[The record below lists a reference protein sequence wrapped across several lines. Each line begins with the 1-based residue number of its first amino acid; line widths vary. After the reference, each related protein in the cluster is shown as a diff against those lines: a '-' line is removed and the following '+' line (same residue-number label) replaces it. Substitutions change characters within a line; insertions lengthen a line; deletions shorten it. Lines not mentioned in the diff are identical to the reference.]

1 MVSSEIGSYHQ
12 VLSIT
17 RSNGNICNV
26 FWGSGVCIILVT
38 NSWKSGN
45 LYLTV
50 GLLIDGIWHLGKAI
64 FPCIELISV
73 DVHDLENLGFMS
85 WTDLNKITCYQN
97 RGVGI

>member
-1 MVSSEIGSYHQ
+1 MAISAMFFLG
-12 VLSIT
+12 
-17 RSNGNICNV
+17 
-26 FWGSGVCIILVT
+26 GVCIILVT

-45 LYLTV
+45 LYLAI

-85 WTDLNKITCYQN
+85 
-97 RGVGI
+97 